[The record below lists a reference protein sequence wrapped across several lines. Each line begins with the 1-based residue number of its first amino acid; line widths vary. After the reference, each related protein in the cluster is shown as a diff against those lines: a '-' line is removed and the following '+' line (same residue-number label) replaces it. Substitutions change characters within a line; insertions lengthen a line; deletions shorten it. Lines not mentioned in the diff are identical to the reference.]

1 MLVFQEVYRIPKKS
15 QVEKESHGEEM
26 NIIIPALVI
35 LVLWSS
41 LTTSCQQIAAEI
53 ETPT

>member
-35 LVLWSS
+35 IVVCFVVV
-41 LTTSCQQIAAEI
+41 TNHII
-53 ETPT
+53 